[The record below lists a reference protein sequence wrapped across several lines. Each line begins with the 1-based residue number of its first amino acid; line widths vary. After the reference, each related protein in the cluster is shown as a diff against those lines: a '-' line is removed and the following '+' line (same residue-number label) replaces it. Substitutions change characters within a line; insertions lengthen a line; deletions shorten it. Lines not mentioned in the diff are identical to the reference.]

1 MIAYT
6 PYETDPR
13 VKRAVDALVERGH
26 CIDIFAAASDGIRPA
41 ADSEHL
47 RVYRLRMRKQRTAV
61 TRYAFEYGGFFAWSF
76 ILLSIFHVRR
86 RYRVVYVHNMPN
98 FLVFAGLIPKMT
110 GARII
115 LDVHDPAAELLAC
128 IRGRELPWWLRYLA
142 NAEERVSLSFADAV
156 ITVNESMRRRLSL
169 MTRLPVAVVMNVP
182 DPVVFGRREE
192 SSRTAGTQRLV
203 YSGTIAHRFGLDLV
217 VRALSI
223 LGAEFPLLRLQ
234 IVGEGPA
241 VDSLLQLAEAEGVA
255 DRIEYT
261 GFVLNHEIPAMVE
274 DAVAGISAQR
284 EDVFGSLVFSMKVAE
299 YVILGLPVICA
310 RTTTMRYYFDDDEI
324 LFFEPE
330 DTEDLV
336 RAIRKLLSDPA
347 AAAER
352 AVKCRIKLDK
362 LSWSAQKETLVEVVE
377 KPSRRTDNNERV

>member
-13 VKRAVDALVERGH
+13 VRRAVTALVERGH
-26 CIDIFAAASDGIRPA
+26 RVDIFAAAPDGIKPEG
-41 ADSEHL
+41 DSEPI
-47 RVYRLRMRKQRTAV
+47 RIYRLRMRKRRTAV
-61 TRYAFEYGGFFAWSF
+61 TRYAFEYSGFFAWSF
-76 ILLSIFHVRR
+76 ILVSIFHVRR
-86 RYRVVYVHNMPN
+86 RYRVVYVHNLPN
-98 FLVFAGLIPKMT
+98 FLVFAGLIPRMT
-110 GARII
+110 GAKVI

-128 IRGRELPWWLRYLA
+128 IRGHELPWWLRYLT
-142 NAEERVSLSFADAV
+142 NAEERISLSFAAEV

-169 MTRLPVAVVMNVP
+169 ITRLPVAVVMNVP
-182 DPVVFGRREE
+182 DLAVFFRPGE
-192 SSRTAGTQRLV
+192 SSRTEVTQRLV

-217 VRALSI
+217 VRAMSRLA
-223 LGAEFPLLRLQ
+223 AEFPLLRLQ

-255 DRIEYT
+255 DRVEYT
-261 GFVLNHEIPAMVE
+261 GFVPNHEIPTVV
-274 DAVAGISAQR
+274 DGAVAGISAQR

-299 YVILGLPVICA
+299 YVALGLTVVCA

-330 DTEDLV
+330 DTEGLAQ
-336 RAIRKLLSDPA
+336 AIRKLLSDPA

-377 KPSRRTDNNERV
+377 RPSRRTG

>member
-1 MIAYT
+1 
-6 PYETDPR
+6 
-13 VKRAVDALVERGH
+13 
-26 CIDIFAAASDGIRPA
+26 
-41 ADSEHL
+41 
-47 RVYRLRMRKQRTAV
+47 
-61 TRYAFEYGGFFAWSF
+61 
-76 ILLSIFHVRR
+76 
-86 RYRVVYVHNMPN
+86 
-98 FLVFAGLIPKMT
+98 
-110 GARII
+110 
-115 LDVHDPAAELLAC
+115 
-128 IRGRELPWWLRYLA
+128 
-142 NAEERVSLSFADAV
+142 
-156 ITVNESMRRRLSL
+156 MRRRLSL
-169 MTRLPVAVVMNVP
+169 ITRLPVAVVMNVP
-182 DPVVFGRREE
+182 DTAVFCRRDK

-223 LGAEFPLLRLQ
+223 LAAEFPLLRLQ

-241 VDSLLQLAEAEGVA
+241 IDSLLQLAEAEGVA

-261 GFVLNHEIPAMVE
+261 GFVPNDEIPAVVD
-274 DAVAGISAQR
+274 DAIAGISAQR

-299 YVILGLPVICA
+299 YVALGLPVICA
-310 RTTTMRYYFDDDEI
+310 GTTTMRYYFDDDEI

-330 DTEDLV
+330 DTEDLA

-377 KPSRRTDNNERV
+377 KPSRRAG

>member
-6 PYETDPR
+6 PYEDDAR
-13 VKRAVDALVERGH
+13 VKRAVGALVERGH
-26 CIDIFAAASDGIRPA
+26 RVDIFAAASDGIRPA
-41 ADSEHL
+41 VDSEHL
-47 RVYRLRMRKQRTAV
+47 RIYRLRMRKQRTAV
-61 TRYAFEYGGFFAWSF
+61 TRYALEYSGFFAWSF
-76 ILLSIFHVRR
+76 ILLSIFHVWR
-86 RYRVVYVHNMPN
+86 RYRVVYVHNLPN

-128 IRGRELPWWLRYLA
+128 IRGRELSWWLRYLV
-142 NAEERVSLSFADAV
+142 NAEERVSLSFAAAV

-169 MTRLPVAVVMNVP
+169 ITRLPVAVVMNVP
-182 DPVVFGRREE
+182 DTAVFCRREK
-192 SSRTAGTQRLV
+192 SSRTEGTQRLV

-223 LGAEFPLLRLQ
+223 LAAEFPLLRLQ

-255 DRIEYT
+255 DRIEYS
-261 GFVLNHEIPAMVE
+261 GFIPNDEIPAVVD

-299 YVILGLPVICA
+299 YVALGLPVICA
-310 RTTTMRYYFDDDEI
+310 GTTTMRYYFDDDEI

-330 DTEDLV
+330 DTEDLA

-352 AVKCRIKLDK
+352 AIKCRIKLDK

-377 KPSRRTDNNERV
+377 KPSRRTG

>member
-6 PYETDPR
+6 PYEFDPR
-13 VKRAVDALVERGH
+13 VKRAVDAVVERGH
-26 CIDIFAAASDGIRPA
+26 QVDVFAVASDMIGPA
-41 ADSEHL
+41 AGSEYL
-47 RVYRLRMRKQRTAV
+47 RIYRLRMRKQRTAV
-61 TRYAFEYGGFFAWSF
+61 ARYAFEYSGFFVWSF

-115 LDVHDPAAELLAC
+115 LDVHDPTAELLAC

-142 NAEERVSLSFADAV
+142 NAEERVSLSFANAV
-156 ITVNESMRRRLSL
+156 VTVNESMRRRLSRI
-169 MTRLPVAVVMNVP
+169 TRLPVAVVMNVP
-182 DPVVFGRREE
+182 DYAVFGQREK
-192 SSRTAGTQRLV
+192 SARTGETQRLV

-223 LGAEFPLLRLQ
+223 LAAEFPLLRLQ
-234 IVGEGPA
+234 ILGEGPA
-241 VDSLLQLAEAEGVA
+241 IDSLRQLAEAEGVA
-255 DRIEYT
+255 DRIEYA
-261 GFVLNHEIPAMVE
+261 GFIPNHEIPAMVD
-274 DAVAGISAQR
+274 DAAAGISAQR

-299 YVILGLPVICA
+299 YVALGLPVICA
-310 RTTTMRYYFDDDEI
+310 STTTMRYYFDDDEI

-330 DTEDLV
+330 NTEDLA
-336 RAIRKLLSDPA
+336 RAIREMLSDPA

-362 LSWSAQKETLVEVVE
+362 FGWPVQKETLVEVVE
-377 KPSRRTDNNERV
+377 KSSRVPA